1 MRALRQEAGETE
13 DDAHLLARID
23 ALLELLALLGTW
35 LDGSQRLD
43 DEALRRLLRH
53 GTVQDPP

>member
-23 ALLELLALLGTW
+23 ALLALLGTW